1 MQKFDYEFKKRA
13 LIKDGFLAFKQA
25 HYAEALRLFSEVLF
39 LDKDNQKAKIGALLS
54 DIAKD

>member
-25 HYAEALRLFSEVLF
+25 HYTEALRLFSEVLF
-39 LDKDNQKAKIGALLS
+39 LDKDNQK
-54 DIAKD
+54 